1 MASLPDDEEP
11 SCLIY
16 TSDLTPF
23 LEYAAGRGAKE
34 RLSLLANQVSNAKQ
48 KDAEE
53 NSASKHIGASTIFV
67 FCQIST
73 TKIIAKSHSH
83 FFCEEKLLLSVQFH
97 SFFIFFVI
105 VLKTKTFHSEMSTIV
120 GLTH

>member
-1 MASLPDDEEP
+1 MKHKCTIFLLFVFVRKKIIKVVASLPDDEEL

-48 KDAEE
+48 KDA
-53 NSASKHIGASTIFV
+53 
-67 FCQIST
+67 
-73 TKIIAKSHSH
+73 
-83 FFCEEKLLLSVQFH
+83 
-97 SFFIFFVI
+97 
-105 VLKTKTFHSEMSTIV
+105 
-120 GLTH
+120 

>member
-1 MASLPDDEEP
+1 MPDDEEP

-34 RLSLLANQVSNAKQ
+34 RLSLLANQVSNAKP

-67 FCQIST
+67 LCQIST
-73 TKIIAKSHSH
+73 KIIAESYAS
-83 FFCEEKLLLSVQFH
+83 FFCEEKLLLSLQFH
-97 SFFIFFVI
+97 PFFIFSVLG
-105 VLKTKTFHSEMSTIV
+105 LKTKTFHSEMSIIV
-120 GLTH
+120 SLTH